1 MKVALCFIISYE
13 HILNKEELWKE
24 WIEPNKDII
33 NVYFY
38 YKDFNKIKSK
48 WIIEHTIP
56 SNLIY
61 ETTYF
66 HVIPAYISI
75 LNYALSHDKSNQW
88 FCLLTD
94 SCCPIIS
101 PQRFRYLFYENYY
114 KSIMSWRNAWW
125 NINYH
130 KRANLIQLPKE
141 YHLGNDPWFV
151 LKRENVYHII
161 NFMNKNQELTK
172 LICSGGLAN
181 ESLFAIILQS
191 CKQLELNGP
200 VISAI
205 THLTDWDRMSSFTS
219 PHVFKDVKNVD
230 IKFIDD
236 GLKKNKYAMFI
247 RKIAPEFP
255 DDVLKKYIFKES
267 NNLSNV
273 RPLYF
278 IYNDFKIKFNIVAP
292 YIFMGLLSYL
302 LYYFGVKFI

>member
-1 MKVALCFIISYE
+1 MKIALCFIISYE
-13 HILNKEELWKE
+13 HILNKEEIWKE

-38 YKDFNKIKSK
+38 YKDHKKIKSQ
-48 WIIEHTIP
+48 WIIDHTIP
-56 SNLIY
+56 PNFIH

-66 HVIPAYISI
+66 HVIPAYISVI
-75 LNYALSHDKSNQW
+75 NYALSHDKSNQW

-101 PQRFRYLFYENYY
+101 PIKFRYLFYENYN

-125 NINYH
+125 NVNYH
-130 KRANLIQLPKE
+130 KRSNLAQLPKE

-161 NFMNKNQELTK
+161 NFMSKNQDLTK

-181 ESLFAIILQS
+181 ESLFAIILCC
-191 CKQLELNGP
+191 CKQLEPNGP
-200 VISAI
+200 VISAV

-219 PHVFKDVKNVD
+219 PHLFKDANQID
-230 IKFIDD
+230 IKFIDN
-236 GLKKNKYAMFI
+236 GLEKNKYAMFI

-255 DDVLKKYIFKES
+255 DDVLKTYIYKET
-267 NNLSNV
+267 NFPQII

-278 IYNDFKIKFNIVAP
+278 IYNDFKITCNILAP
-292 YIFMGLLSYL
+292 YLGAIMLSYI
-302 LYYFGVKFI
+302 LYYYLI

>member
-13 HILNKEELWKE
+13 HILNKEEIWKE

-38 YKDFNKIKSK
+38 YKDLNKIKSQ

-56 SNLIY
+56 STLIY

-66 HVIPAYISI
+66 HVIPAYISVM
-75 LNYALSHDKSNQW
+75 NYALSHDKSNQW

-101 PQRFRYLFYENYY
+101 PQRFRYLFYENYN

-130 KRANLIQLPKE
+130 KRANLIKLPKE
-141 YHLGNDPWFV
+141 YHLGNDPWFI

-161 NFMNKNQELTK
+161 NFMNKNQDLTK

-181 ESLFAIILQS
+181 ESLFAIILQA
-191 CKQLELNGP
+191 CKQLEPNGP

-219 PHVFKDVKNVD
+219 PHVFKDATNAD
-230 IKFIDD
+230 IKFIDN
-236 GLKKNKYAMFI
+236 GLEKNKYAIFI

-255 DDVLKKYIFKES
+255 DDVLKNYIFKES
-267 NNLSNV
+267 KNLPNV

-292 YIFMGLLSYL
+292 YLFIGFLSYL
-302 LYYFGVKFI
+302 LYYFALNFI